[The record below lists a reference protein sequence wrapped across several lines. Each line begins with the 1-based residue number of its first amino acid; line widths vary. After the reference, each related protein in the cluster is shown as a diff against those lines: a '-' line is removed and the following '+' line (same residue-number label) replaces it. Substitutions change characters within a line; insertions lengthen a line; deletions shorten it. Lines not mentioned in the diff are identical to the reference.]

1 MVNLDNV
8 LLHPYVT
15 EKTMNHMTGTP
26 TQDFKD
32 GNKLEFIVK
41 RSASKAEIKMAF
53 EKQFD
58 VKVAKVWVRIDK
70 EGKHAIVRLKEGYSA
85 EDIGMRI
92 GVF

>member
-1 MVNLDNV
+1 
-8 LLHPYVT
+8 
-15 EKTMNHMTGTP
+15 
-26 TQDFKD
+26 
-32 GNKLEFIVK
+32 VK
-41 RSASKAEIKMAF
+41 RSASKAEIKEAF

-58 VKVAKVWVRIDK
+58 VKVARVWVRIDK